1 LRVDEEKHQISRSP
15 SGLPSGESAVPR
27 PAESG
32 GSTVAYYGDA
42 ARVREGFAIAL
53 GLLGLGA
60 EVDGVSC
67 DQAED
72 EDGE

>member
-1 LRVDEEKHQISRSP
+1 VDEESHQTYRPP
-15 SGLPSGESAVPR
+15 SGLPTGESTVLR

-32 GSTVAYYGDA
+32 GSTVTYYGDA

-53 GLLGLGA
+53 ELLGLGTG
-60 EVDGVSC
+60 VHGVSFG
-67 DQAED
+67 QAED